1 MLKFYRYLFYRFY
14 RRQRNPEVLG
24 AFGAAVLMG
33 GLTLIYLEVPA
44 VLLGFE
50 WSVLG
55 FEWSAEGQLW
65 SHPAAVTLA
74 ASVAAHHFAFATP
87 RRLAAILAE
96 FEDGGSDSAY
106 GKFYILYLVAWA
118 PLVLATGEFVHS

>member
-1 MLKFYRYLFYRFY
+1 MLKFCRYLFYRFY

-24 AFGAAVLMG
+24 AFGAAVQMG
-33 GLTLIYLEVPA
+33 GLALIYLAVPV
-44 VLLGFE
+44 VL
-50 WSVLG
+50 LG

-65 SHPAAVTLA
+65 SHPAAVAVA

-87 RRLAAILAE
+87 RRLAAILTE
-96 FEDGGSDSAY
+96 FEDGSSDSAY

-118 PLVLATGEFVHS
+118 PLVLATKEFVHP